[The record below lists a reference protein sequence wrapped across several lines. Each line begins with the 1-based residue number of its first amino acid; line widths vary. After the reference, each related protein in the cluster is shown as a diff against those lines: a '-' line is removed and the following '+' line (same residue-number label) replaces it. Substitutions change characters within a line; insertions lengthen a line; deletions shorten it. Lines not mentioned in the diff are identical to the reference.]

1 MPAPSL
7 PHSSRPLLPVTA
19 LCLLALAACQTALPA
34 EDDAPAPASASDPI
48 LTLQVE
54 RAYTLEDPRDEDFK
68 ARIAAEAASA
78 CGSAGHRVMSTRP
91 YGRESIGP
99 EFLFRMY
106 EVGILCTG

>member
-1 MPAPSL
+1 MPAAPSL
-7 PHSSRPLLPVTA
+7 LPGLRRLLPVTA
-19 LCLLALAACQTALPA
+19 LCLLALVACQTALPA
-34 EDDAPAPASASDPI
+34 EDDAPAPATDQI
-48 LTLQVE
+48 ITLQVE

-78 CGSAGHRVMSTRP
+78 CGRAGHRVMSTRP
-91 YGRESIGP
+91 YGRETIGP